1 MVVMWLITS
10 PIEESGDVKVEMG
23 LLDVPLALYTNALG
37 YGDDDGIYYFG
48 ADTVAKNVSI
58 LIESNTADGEP
69 VYYGFYKGQL
79 SMDAIDFETLKDKA
93 NELATT
99 SVNFT
104 ATASSDVA
112 TKGRYG
118 AIVYGS
124 DAEKLKKLK
133 GQLNITA
140 AG

>member
-1 MVVMWLITS
+1 MQTQLPRMF
-10 PIEESGDVKVEMG
+10 P
-23 LLDVPLALYTNALG
+23 
-37 YGDDDGIYYFG
+37 
-48 ADTVAKNVSI
+48 I

-69 VYYGFYKGQL
+69 VYYGFIKVSFL
-79 SMDAIDFETLKDKA
+79 WMLLILETLKDKA